1 MQIFKTLK
9 PSFFLNLNLIRF
21 LSFVLFG
28 INAYGQAPII
38 QWQKALGGLVQDEA
52 YKVIPTSDGGYITIG
67 YAASTDGDLVNI
79 NGIGAWIIKLNNLGV
94 IQWQRKQG
102 LSNRQQILDV
112 KQTSD
117 GGFVMVGSTEGST
130 NAIPNQ
136 GGKDFLVLK
145 LNNLGVVEWQKAYGG
160 GDDEKAFSVQ
170 QTTDGGYIVAGKS
183 NNYDGN
189 IYPVNGDV
197 IGFHGGTDGW
207 IIKINSIGVLQ
218 WQNTLGGTG
227 HEDFSSVIQIIDGGY
242 VTAGNYGISF
252 WLTKYNSNGV
262 VLWNKTFLNS
272 DEAFSVQQTTDGGFI
287 LAGSSVSNIYTITS
301 PNFTVI
307 KVTSEGIVEWRKD
320 YGGSNGDYAYSIIQ
334 ESDGSYIVAGST
346 SSSYSGDLTVTNGE
360 TDCWIIKISSTGN
373 IIWKKRIGGGNIDV
387 AYDINKTT
395 DGGYIMAGRTNS
407 TAGDVTGFH
416 GGLSDAWI
424 VKLGFGLL
432 SNTTSTISKFE
443 IFPNPTSYSFSIQ
456 ENNSTIDMI
465 EIYDNVGKLVCKK
478 YSNFE
483 NIDVSNLQKGMYL
496 IKIQSQN
503 ETQISKLFV
512 I

>member
-160 GDDEKAFSVQ
+160 GDDE
-170 QTTDGGYIVAGKS
+170 
-183 NNYDGN
+183 N
-189 IYPVNGDV
+189 DV
-197 IGFHGGTDGW
+197 YKPTEIPRW
-207 IIKINSIGVLQ
+207 LLYRVL
-218 WQNTLGGTG
+218 
-227 HEDFSSVIQIIDGGY
+227 EF
-242 VTAGNYGISF
+242 
-252 WLTKYNSNGV
+252 
-262 VLWNKTFLNS
+262 
-272 DEAFSVQQTTDGGFI
+272 
-287 LAGSSVSNIYTITS
+287 
-301 PNFTVI
+301 
-307 KVTSEGIVEWRKD
+307 
-320 YGGSNGDYAYSIIQ
+320 
-334 ESDGSYIVAGST
+334 
-346 SSSYSGDLTVTNGE
+346 
-360 TDCWIIKISSTGN
+360 
-373 IIWKKRIGGGNIDV
+373 
-387 AYDINKTT
+387 
-395 DGGYIMAGRTNS
+395 
-407 TAGDVTGFH
+407 
-416 GGLSDAWI
+416 
-424 VKLGFGLL
+424 
-432 SNTTSTISKFE
+432 
-443 IFPNPTSYSFSIQ
+443 
-456 ENNSTIDMI
+456 
-465 EIYDNVGKLVCKK
+465 
-478 YSNFE
+478 
-483 NIDVSNLQKGMYL
+483 
-496 IKIQSQN
+496 
-503 ETQISKLFV
+503 
-512 I
+512 